1 MGKQSRQFLSNRV
14 SRSQSSRA
22 FPAATSTAR
31 ARVSFARP
39 RPRRSGTNE
48 RAAPS
53 TSHAR
58 PIQMSATMASANL
71 RATGVAPRVAS
82 RDASAR
88 VATMFRSAGPNA
100 EKKLGDA
107 MVAAAGKFGAKHQME
122 VRAALSEDAPSGVR
136 REFLKKAL
144 LGVRLPL
151 DRARAIATRASEE
164 TAPPTSS
171 IHSLAL
177 CDLARPP
184 ARRSRAFPLTSR
196 PLPPRRTLIA
206 QAAAV
211 MPAAAANAADD
222 QGVASSRMSYSRFLV
237 RAATNQETPWRFPRL
252 SRDLQGTSL
261 FRARVE
267 ALGAPRERAR
277 RRSCDRRPTRTC
289 RRHAPRSPPAAG
301 VVRTLGLPPP

>member
-1 MGKQSRQFLSNRV
+1 
-14 SRSQSSRA
+14 
-22 FPAATSTAR
+22 
-31 ARVSFARP
+31 
-39 RPRRSGTNE
+39 
-48 RAAPS
+48 
-53 TSHAR
+53 
-58 PIQMSATMASANL
+58 
-71 RATGVAPRVAS
+71 
-82 RDASAR
+82 
-88 VATMFRSAGPNA
+88 MFRSAGPNA

-177 CDLARPP
+177 CDLARPS

-222 QGVASSRMSYSRFLV
+222 QGVASSRMSLRFLV
-237 RAATNQETPWRFPRL
+237 RGPPHPRIRCQYEALRSAPALSDALGRRAAPSPRARSNASSRL
-252 SRDLQGTSL
+252 SR
-261 FRARVE
+261 AI
-267 ALGAPRERAR
+267 
-277 RRSCDRRPTRTC
+277 
-289 RRHAPRSPPAAG
+289 
-301 VVRTLGLPPP
+301 

>member
-1 MGKQSRQFLSNRV
+1 MRSCVGVYTISLHISLVCFSIKTSLQNTKVLSSILPCTSRMGKQSRQFLSNRV

-22 FPAATSTAR
+22 VPAATSTAR

-39 RPRRSGTNE
+39 RPRRRGTNE

-151 DRARAIATRASEE
+151 DRARARSPRVRAKK
-164 TAPPTSS
+164 PR
-171 IHSLAL
+171 H
-177 CDLARPP
+177 R
-184 ARRSRAFPLTSR
+184 R
-196 PLPPRRTLIA
+196 PLSIPLR
-206 QAAAV
+206 
-211 MPAAAANAADD
+211 
-222 QGVASSRMSYSRFLV
+222 S
-237 RAATNQETPWRFPRL
+237 AT
-252 SRDLQGTSL
+252 
-261 FRARVE
+261 
-267 ALGAPRERAR
+267 
-277 RRSCDRRPTRTC
+277 
-289 RRHAPRSPPAAG
+289 
-301 VVRTLGLPPP
+301 